1 MSTSPKTV
9 AIIGGGPA
17 GLMAAQVLS
26 QNPDITVDLYEH
38 KPSVGRKFLIAG
50 RGGLNLTH
58 SSDIPEFIS
67 AYGVGAAFLERFL
80 SEFTPQMLIDWAKD
94 LGSETFVGSSGRIFP
109 TEMKA
114 TKLMRS
120 WTKRLTDQGV
130 RVHLQHSLTDFKDNH
145 QLTFQTKDGTTIAA
159 EPDAILFAMGG
170 ASYPHLGSTGEWVN
184 TFLKQGIKVRSL
196 QPVNCGFESK
206 WSDFLTSKFA
216 GAPLKNIR
224 ILFEGA
230 ASHGDLIVTEYG
242 LEGGAIYEL
251 SRELV
256 TALNTNDNVQI
267 HLDFCPGQ
275 SLEQVKARLDIPRQ
289 KQSLSNFLRKRLSLS
304 ALQIALLHEAERTLP
319 DEVADL
325 AKLIKNVPITLTS
338 PRPIARAI
346 SSMGGITLEE
356 LTPELMLRQ
365 FPGYFAAGEM
375 INWDAP
381 TGGYLLQ
388 ASFSTGYAAAH
399 GIEKWLAAQD

>member
-17 GLMAAQVLS
+17 GLMAAQILS
-26 QNPDITVDLYEH
+26 LNPNITVDLYEH

-58 SSDIPEFIS
+58 SSAIPEFIS
-67 AYGVGAAFLERFL
+67 SYGVGAAFLERFL
-80 SEFTPQMLIDWAKD
+80 TDFTPQMLIDWAKD

-130 RVHLQHSLTDFKDNH
+130 RVHLQHSLTDFTADH
-145 QLTFQTKDGTTIAA
+145 QLTFQTEDGTTVSAK
-159 EPDAILFAMGG
+159 PDAALFSMGG
-170 ASYPHLGSTGEWVN
+170 ASYPHLGSTGEWVKL
-184 TFLKQGIKVRSL
+184 FLKQGIKVRSL
-196 QPVNCGFESK
+196 QPINCGFDSN
-206 WSDFLTSKFA
+206 WSEFLTTKFA
-216 GAPLKNIR
+216 GQPLKNVR
-224 ILFEGA
+224 VLFEGA
-230 ASHGDLIVTEYG
+230 ASHGDLIFTEYG

-256 TALNTNDNVQI
+256 TALNTNDSVQV

-275 SLEQVKARLDIPRQ
+275 NQKQVTARLDIPKD

-304 ALQIALLHEAERTLP
+304 ALQIAMLHESERTLP
-319 DEVADL
+319 DDPGDL
-325 AKLIKNVPITLTS
+325 AKLVKNVPVTLTS

-346 SSMGGITLEE
+346 SSMGGIILEE
-356 LTPELMLRQ
+356 LNPELMLTK

-388 ASFSTGYAAAH
+388 ASFSTGRAAAK
-399 GIEKWLAAQD
+399 GIEKWLEGDG

>member
-17 GLMAAQVLS
+17 GLMAAQLLS
-26 QNPDITVDLYEH
+26 RNPNITVDLYEH

-58 SSDIPEFIS
+58 SNEIPAFIS
-67 AYGVGAAFLERFL
+67 TYGVGAAFLERFL
-80 SEFTPQMLIDWAKD
+80 TAFTPQMLIEWAKD
-94 LGSETFVGSSGRIFP
+94 LGTETFVGSSGRIFP

-130 RVHLQHSLTDFKDNH
+130 RVHLHHSLTDFKDNH
-145 QLTFQTKDGTTIAA
+145 QLTFQTKDGTTVTA
-159 EPDAILFAMGG
+159 EADAVLFAMGG

-184 TFLKQGIKVRSL
+184 MFLKQGIKVRSL
-196 QPVNCGFESK
+196 QPINCGFESN
-206 WSDFLTSKFA
+206 WSEFLTSKFA
-216 GAPLKNIR
+216 GEPLKNIR
-224 ILFEGA
+224 VLFEGA
-230 ASHGDLIVTEYG
+230 ASHGDLIFTEYG

-256 TALNTNDNVQI
+256 TALDTNDSVQV
-267 HLDFCPGQ
+267 HLDFCPGH
-275 SLEQVKARLDIPRQ
+275 SLEQITERLDIPRQ

-304 ALQIALLHEAERTLP
+304 TLQIALLHEAERTLP
-319 DEVADL
+319 AEAADL
-325 AKLIKNVPITLTS
+325 AKLVKNVPVTLTS

-356 LTPELMLRQ
+356 LTPELMLTK

-388 ASFSTGYAAAH
+388 ASFSTGQAAAS
-399 GIEKWLAAQD
+399 GIESWLAEQD

>member
-1 MSTSPKTV
+1 MSPSPKTV

-17 GLMAAQVLS
+17 GLMAAQTLS
-26 QNPDITVDLYEH
+26 QNPNLTVDLYEH

-58 SSDIPEFIS
+58 SNATPEFIS

-80 SEFTPQMLIDWAKD
+80 SDFTPQMLIDWAAD

-114 TKLMRS
+114 TKLMRN
-120 WTKRLTDQGV
+120 WTTRLADQRV
-130 RVHLQHSLTDFKDNH
+130 RVQLHHSLIDFKADN
-145 QLTFQTKDGTTIAA
+145 QLIFLAKDGSEVAA
-159 EPDAILFAMGG
+159 RADAILFAMGG
-170 ASYPHLGSTGEWVN
+170 ASYPHLGSTGEWVKP
-184 TFLKQGIKVRSL
+184 FLKQGIKVRTL
-196 QPVNCGFESK
+196 QPVNCGFDVK
-206 WSDFLTSKFA
+206 WSDFLVSKFA
-216 GAPLKNIR
+216 GQPLKNIR
-224 ILFEGA
+224 VLYKGA
-230 ASHGDLIVTEYG
+230 ASHGDLIFTEYG

-256 TALNTNDNVQI
+256 TSLTTGATEI

-275 SLEQVKARLDIPRQ
+275 TLTQLTERLDVPRQ

-304 ALQIALLHEAERTLP
+304 ALQIGLLHETSRDLP
-319 DEVADL
+319 GEAAQL
-325 AKLIKNVPITLTS
+325 TKLIKNVPITLTS

-346 SSMGGITLEE
+346 SSMGGIILEE
-356 LTPELMLRQ
+356 LDSDLMLHK
-365 FPGYFAAGEM
+365 FPGCFAAGEM

-388 ASFSTGYAAAH
+388 ASFSTGRAAAK
-399 GIEKWLAAQD
+399 GIEKWLAARP